1 MSHIQIIANQL
12 QIKPSQV
19 QSVID
24 LLDNENTIPFI
35 ARYRKEATGNLDEE
49 QIRQIASEVERL
61 RNLDKRR
68 KTILTT
74 IEEQGKLT
82 PLLKEK
88 ILAAVTLTE
97 LEDYYQPFKPKRRT
111 RATIAREK
119 GLERLAESILR
130 QGRTGKTADE
140 MAQSYINEAVPTVEE
155 ALAGARDIAAEII
168 SDHPEIRG
176 KVRERSMNWASLT
189 SKKDPDAN
197 DNRNI
202 YESYYDFKY
211 RLNRLKPHQVLA
223 INRGERAKILKV
235 KVVFNERDWKSI
247 ITEHFYPDPNSSMY
261 EQLNMTIE
269 DSASRLL
276 LPAIERD
283 LRSTLTEEA
292 EKQAIDVF
300 VANLKALL
308 QQPPLSGHIVM
319 GIDPGYRT
327 GCKAAVVDQTGKV
340 LETATIYPFKSDEER
355 AQAIQKLEDIIPRLC
370 VSLISIGNG
379 TASRQTEQLI
389 AEVLKKFP
397 HTHYL
402 ITSEA
407 GASVYSASPLAG
419 KELPDMDVSMRGAVS
434 IARRVQDP
442 LSELV
447 KIEPRAIGVGMYQH
461 DVNQPR
467 LSQALNGVVESV
479 VNQVGVELN
488 SASPSLLTYVAGI
501 GPKLAENIIEHRD
514 QNGPYASREALQ
526 GVSGLGPKA
535 FEQCAGFLRIRD
547 GVNPLDAS
555 AIHPE
560 SYPLAQ
566 KVLEMAALEAST
578 PPEKCIESLEL
589 LKKERPLKTL
599 TAELGTGLPT
609 LEDIFEQLMRP
620 GRDPRV
626 DLPLPILR
634 SDVLSIEDLS
644 TGMKLKGT
652 VRNVVDFGVFVD
664 IGIKNDGLVHRT
676 QIPRD
681 MKPHI
686 GDIVEVEILKI
697 EVERGR
703 ISLKLQP
710 QQ

>member
-1 MSHIQIIANQL
+1 MSHIQIISNQL
-12 QIKPSQV
+12 HIKPDQV

-24 LLDNENTIPFI
+24 LLDNENTVPFI
-35 ARYRKEATGNLDEE
+35 ARYRKEATGDLDEE
-49 QIRQIASEVERL
+49 QIRQIASEVKRL

-68 KTILTT
+68 KTILTS

-88 ILAAVTLTE
+88 ILETGTLTE

-130 QGRTGKTADE
+130 QGRTGKTAEE
-140 MAQSYINEAVPTVEE
+140 MAQPYIKEAVPSVED

-168 SDHPEIRG
+168 SDHPEIRS
-176 KVRERSMNWASLT
+176 KVRERSLNWASLSST
-189 SKKDPDAN
+189 QDPDVK
-197 DNRNI
+197 DDRNI
-202 YESYYDFKY
+202 YETYYNLKY

-235 KVVFNERDWKSI
+235 KVAFNERDWKSV

-283 LRSTLTEEA
+283 IRNALTEEA

-308 QQPPLSGHIVM
+308 RQAPLSGHIVM

-327 GCKAAVVDQTGKV
+327 GCKVAVVDQTGKV
-340 LETATIYPFKSDEER
+340 LEIATIYPFKSDEER
-355 AQAIQKLEDIIPRLC
+355 VEAVQKLEDIVPRMC

-379 TASRQTEQLI
+379 TASRQTEQLV
-389 AEVLKKFP
+389 AELLKKFP

-442 LSELV
+442 LAELV

-461 DVNQPR
+461 DVNQR
-467 LSQALNGVVESV
+467 NLNEALTGVVESV
-479 VNQVGVELN
+479 VNQVGVDLN
-488 SASPSLLTYVAGI
+488 SASPALLTCVAGI
-501 GPKLAENIIEHRD
+501 GPKLAENIVAHRD
-514 QNGPYASREALQ
+514 LSGAFSSRESLRE
-526 GVSGLGPKA
+526 VSGLGPKA

-560 SYPLAQ
+560 SYPLAL
-566 KVLEMAALEAST
+566 KVLEMARLETST
-578 PPEKCIESLEL
+578 PAEKRIESLEL
-589 LKKERPLKTL
+589 LKAQNPLDHL
-599 TAELGTGLPT
+599 AVELGTGLPT

-620 GRDPRV
+620 GRDPRA
-626 DLPLPILR
+626 DLPQPILR
-634 SDVLSIEDLS
+634 SDVMAIEDLS
-644 TGMKLKGT
+644 AGMKLKGT

-664 IGIKNDGLVHRT
+664 IGVKNDGLAHRT
-676 QIPRD
+676 QIPRGI
-681 MKPHI
+681 KPRI
-686 GDIVEVEILKI
+686 GDIVEVEILNI

-703 ISLKLQP
+703 ISLKIQA
-710 QQ
+710 

>member
-1 MSHIQIIANQL
+1 MSHIQIISNQL
-12 QIKPSQV
+12 HIKPDQV

-24 LLDNENTIPFI
+24 LLDNENTVPFI

-68 KTILTT
+68 KTILTS

-88 ILAAVTLTE
+88 ILEAGTLTE

-130 QGRTGKTADE
+130 QGRTGKTAEE
-140 MAQSYINEAVPTVEE
+140 MAQPYINEAVPSVED

-168 SDHPEIRG
+168 SDHPEIRS
-176 KVRERSMNWASLT
+176 KVRERSLNWASLSST
-189 SKKDPDAN
+189 QDPDVK
-197 DNRNI
+197 DDRNI
-202 YESYYDFKY
+202 YETYYDLKY

-235 KVVFNERDWKSI
+235 KVAFNERDWKSV

-283 LRSTLTEEA
+283 IRNALTEEA

-308 QQPPLSGHIVM
+308 RQAPLSGHIVM

-327 GCKAAVVDQTGKV
+327 GCKVAVVDQTGKV
-340 LETATIYPFKSDEER
+340 LEIATIYPFKSDEER
-355 AQAIQKLEDIIPRLC
+355 AEAVQKLEDMVPRLC

-379 TASRQTEQLI
+379 TASRQTEQLV
-389 AEVLKKFP
+389 AELLKKFP

-442 LSELV
+442 LAELV

-461 DVNQPR
+461 DVNQR
-467 LSQALNGVVESV
+467 NLNEALTGVVESV
-479 VNQVGVELN
+479 VNQVGVDLN
-488 SASPSLLTYVAGI
+488 SASPALLTYVAGI
-501 GPKLAENIIEHRD
+501 GPKLAENIVAHRD
-514 QNGPYASREALQ
+514 LSGAFTSRESLRE
-526 GVSGLGPKA
+526 VSGLGPKA

-560 SYPLAQ
+560 SYPLAL
-566 KVLEMAALEAST
+566 KVLEMARLETST
-578 PPEKCIESLEL
+578 PAEKRIESLEL
-589 LKKERPLKTL
+589 LKAQNPLDRL
-599 TAELGTGLPT
+599 AVELGTGLPT

-620 GRDPRV
+620 GRDPRA
-626 DLPLPILR
+626 DLPQPILR
-634 SDVLSIEDLS
+634 SDVMAIEDLS
-644 TGMKLKGT
+644 AGMKLKGT

-664 IGIKNDGLVHRT
+664 IGVKNDGLAHRT
-676 QIPRD
+676 QIPRGI
-681 MKPHI
+681 KPRI
-686 GDIVEVEILKI
+686 GDIVEVEILNI

-703 ISLKLQP
+703 ISLKIQA
-710 QQ
+710 